1 MQGRTLQQVH
11 RTVQVIENKVMEK
24 EYTDEYKYFKSL
36 VDGLAD
42 IEHNTSLTNRTLL
55 RVVKCLEVK
64 SYSLMHNFMLQNDG

>member
-1 MQGRTLQQVH
+1 MQGRTLQQIH

-24 EYTDEYKYFKSL
+24 EYTDEYKYFKPL

-64 SYSLMHNFMLQNDG
+64 SYSLMHNFMLQK